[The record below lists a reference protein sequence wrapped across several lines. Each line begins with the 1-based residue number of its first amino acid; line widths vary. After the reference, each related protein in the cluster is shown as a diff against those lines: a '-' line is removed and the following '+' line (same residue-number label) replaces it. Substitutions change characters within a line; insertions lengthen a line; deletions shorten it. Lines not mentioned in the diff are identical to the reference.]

1 MKKIFLL
8 GVFSLFGMVSAQASK
23 QEKVKELME
32 ITGSGNIGKY
42 FADNMIGYMSK
53 AYPDIPEF
61 VLEEFKS
68 EIKPNELQAMVVPI
82 YEKHFTEK
90 EIDDILMFYKT
101 DTGKKLIEKLPIIL
115 QESTII
121 GEKWGKEIG
130 QKVLNKL
137 KEKYNIDNPE

>member
-1 MKKIFLL
+1 MFA
-8 GVFSLFGMVSAQASK
+8 MVSAQTSK
-23 QEKVKELME
+23 QEKVKEMME

-42 FADNMIGYMSK
+42 FADNMIDYLAKG
-53 AYPDIPEF
+53 YPDIPKF

-68 EIKPNELQAMVVPI
+68 EIKPNELQEMVVPI